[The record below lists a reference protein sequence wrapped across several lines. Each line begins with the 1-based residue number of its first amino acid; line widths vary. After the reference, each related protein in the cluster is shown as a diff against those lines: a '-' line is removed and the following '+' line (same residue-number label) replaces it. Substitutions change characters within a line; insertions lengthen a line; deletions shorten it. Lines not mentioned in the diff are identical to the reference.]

1 MLGWQLL
8 SDAEIA
14 LRAQLTE
21 TRVASLVA
29 ELKAAKD
36 YAAKC
41 ERLIDHERE
50 RVEKEQA
57 RADRIADGQLQA
69 NGLPAVSAEFVREQ
83 KAADEAA
90 AEKRIDYMSELNEIY
105 GETMDELVEDG
116 AESLPEPLAEMASK

>member
-1 MLGWQLL
+1 MFGWKLIRE
-8 SDAEIA
+8 SEMAV
-14 LRAQLTE
+14 RAQLTE

-36 YAAKC
+36 YVAKC

-69 NGLPAVSAEFVREQ
+69 NGLPAVSEEFVREQ
-83 KAADEAA
+83 KAADKAA
-90 AEKRIDYMSELNEIY
+90 TEKRNDYMKELDEIY
-105 GETMDELVEDG
+105 GESMDELLEDG
-116 AESLPEPLAEMASK
+116 AEPLPAPLAELASK